1 MTSPMIQ
8 KDIVSACKIE
18 TIKAILEELNGDY
31 FTLLVDESFDVSS
44 KEQMAIVLRY
54 IDRNGFVIE
63 RLLDIVHVQDT
74 SALSL
79 KRAIVNLLAQHSLSL
94 SYVCGQCYD
103 GASNMQGE
111 INDLKMLI
119 RIQEALD
126 LGELTTGSGLNQ
138 ELGLSRAC
146 DTRWGSHFK
155 SFNNFILIF
164 GSILNVLES
173 LVLDA
178 RLLDERAKAMRYLE
192 ACRTYEIAFMLH
204 LMSDVLAITNE
215 LNKCLQKKEQDLAN
229 AMLLVEVAK
238 IRLQAY
244 RDEEWDSLITMV
256 SLFCIKHEILVP
268 NFEEPYVSS
277 LRSRRRLG
285 DNKVS
290 HHYRVEVFSN
300 IIDWQLQ
307 ELKDH
312 FGEATT
318 DLLHGISCLNP
329 IDLFSSFD
337 IRKIMKM
344 AKLYPDDF
352 NEFNMGSL
360 ENQLASYIIDVRD
373 VDERFSNLKG
383 LCDHSKKLVQT
394 KKHSNYPLVF
404 RLVKLALLLPVAT
417 ASVERAFS
425 AMKFIKNDLRSQMSD
440 DFFSDIEALPNHLR
454 RKYALLRDLDK
465 SLQGTDLN
473 KVPES
478 KRDPPVGNLRTKTR
492 QL

>member
-1 MTSPMIQ
+1 MQFDQFKHVYWVRLSASVDVVRLLITQGLAFRGHDESKSSLSKGSFLQILSWYAKKCDKIRDYVLEHAPQNEQMTSPMIQ

-18 TIKAILEELNGDY
+18 TIKDILEELNGDY
-31 FTLLVDESFDVSS
+31 FSLLVDESFDVSR

-54 IDRNGFVIE
+54 IDRNGFVME

-94 SYVCGQCYD
+94 SHVRGKCYE
-103 GASNMQGE
+103 GASNMQG
-111 INDLKMLI
+111 
-119 RIQEALD
+119 
-126 LGELTTGSGLNQ
+126 
-138 ELGLSRAC
+138 
-146 DTRWGSHFK
+146 
-155 SFNNFILIF
+155 
-164 GSILNVLES
+164 
-173 LVLDA
+173 
-178 RLLDERAKAMRYLE
+178 
-192 ACRTYEIAFMLH
+192 
-204 LMSDVLAITNE
+204 ITNE

-238 IRLQAY
+238 RRLQAY
-244 RDEEWDSLITMV
+244 RDDGWNSLIAKV
-256 SLFCIKHEILVP
+256 SLFCIKHEFLIP
-268 NFEEPYVSS
+268 NFEDPYVSS

-290 HHYRVEVFSN
+290 HHYHVEVFCN

-307 ELKDH
+307 ELKDR

-318 DLLHGISCLNP
+318 DLLRGIACLNP
-329 IDLFSSFD
+329 IDSFSSFD

-352 NEFNMGSL
+352 NEFNMGTL

-373 VDERFSNLKG
+373 VDERFLNLKG
-383 LCDHSKKLVQT
+383 LCDLSKRLVQT

-404 RLVKLALLLPVAT
+404 YLVKLALLLPVST

-440 DFFSDIEALPNHLR
+440 DFFSGCLVPYLEKDVFDNVSNDAIIKTFQAMKAR
-454 RKYALLRDLDK
+454 R
-465 SLQGTDLN
+465 
-473 KVPES
+473 V
-478 KRDPPVGNLRTKTR
+478 